1 MKEMLIESL
10 LVVVFIGVFL
20 FPIAYSFYYKLQYKI
35 VFIAVCYGMEQI
47 IIALLVGLVSP
58 LIILSIFAFSQLEAN
73 GSLESVRWL
82 VVLTRF
88 YEEYWYWFSPI
99 ILLILPALIQRGYP
113 DVFIKQ

>member
-1 MKEMLIESL
+1 MHTH
-10 LVVVFIGVFL
+10 
-20 FPIAYSFYYKLQYKI
+20 FYYKLQYKI

-58 LIILSIFAFSQLEAN
+58 LIILSIFAFPQLEAN

-99 ILLILPALIQRGYP
+99 ILLILPVMIQRRYK
-113 DVFIKQ
+113 DVFPKQERT